1 MTIKEA
7 IEIVKEKS
15 KNNDIFSLIKTDT
28 DYNKAIIIILRAIA
42 NDTFI
47 KQYNEMSWLLY
58 INMI

>member
-47 KQYNEMSWLLY
+47 KQYNETS
-58 INMI
+58 